1 MNDYEIR
8 HQFMVSAG
16 FVNVYETLV
25 DAAWVES
32 TEWLA

>member
-1 MNDYEIR
+1 
-8 HQFMVSAG
+8 VSAG